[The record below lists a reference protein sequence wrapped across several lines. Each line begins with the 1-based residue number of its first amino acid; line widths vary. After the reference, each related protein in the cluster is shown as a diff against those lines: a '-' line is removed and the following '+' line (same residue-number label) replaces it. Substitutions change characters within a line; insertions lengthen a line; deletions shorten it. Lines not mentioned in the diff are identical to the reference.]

1 MQRIATTENPPLRQ
15 RGSGIRFPTL
25 SQEDVLHIGKYAQ
38 AMFGSGK
45 KIEDVNTFS
54 TFDTFDIGF
63 CGWSAPLRAP
73 YAYAVHLDRAL
84 IPITWSL
91 MDPRVK

>member
-1 MQRIATTENPPLRQ
+1 MWYTFNP
-15 RGSGIRFPTL
+15 
-25 SQEDVLHIGKYAQ
+25 VLLNRYAIQYIIIDYHHI
-38 AMFGSGK
+38 
-45 KIEDVNTFS
+45 NTFS

-84 IPITWSL
+84 KPITWSL

>member
-1 MQRIATTENPPLRQ
+1 LPTSLSPFPNDLTHSLRRRPHPQ
-15 RGSGIRFPTL
+15 KPRGS
-25 SQEDVLHIGKYAQ
+25 
-38 AMFGSGK
+38 
-45 KIEDVNTFS
+45 NTFS